1 MVSSSRKKSSKESC
15 VFCKIVRGNILVHRV
30 FEDEHILVFP
40 DAHPKKPVHLLI
52 IPKKHIVNVEDFSEA
67 DRDVAGALLFGAQ
80 RAARISQCLVDGK
93 RRTVAETG
101 YRLLSRI
108 GEYGGQGVMHMH
120 IHLLGG
126 ERMREEEW

>member
-1 MVSSSRKKSSKESC
+1 MVTSFRKKSSRNNC
-15 VFCKIVRGNILVHRV
+15 VFCKIVRGDILVHRI

-40 DAHPKKPVHLLI
+40 DAYPRKPIHLLI
-52 IPKKHIVNVEDFSEA
+52 IPKKHIENVESLSEA
-67 DRDVAGALLFGAQ
+67 DRDVAGALFFGAQ
-80 RAARISQCLVDGK
+80 KAARLTKFLVDG
-93 RRTVAETG
+93 RERTIADMG